1 MILLTVGN
9 IGDFQL
15 CDEISTKIQARLL
28 DMLGTEQA
36 SKYAVKATLL
46 STISSFLTTDAFSTL
61 FSHPNFRD
69 VQESMANS
77 NHNIRSA
84 AIWTIHEVVENSTP
98 EYIQK
103 LVDNFVLDTIC
114 TILGSIS
121 DSSDTKLLL
130 EITEKIITQN
140 EDFIFYFQDLQGV

>member
-1 MILLTVGN
+1 
-9 IGDFQL
+9 
-15 CDEISTKIQARLL
+15 
-28 DMLGTEQA
+28 
-36 SKYAVKATLL
+36 
-46 STISSFLTTDAFSTL
+46 
-61 FSHPNFRD
+61 
-69 VQESMANS
+69 MANS